1 MLSKKVNIFVD
12 GMTCQSCVMKVEKG
26 LSKLKIVEDV
36 SVNLMSKTV
45 TVSVVDGAKV
55 EGLIGVIKRLGFKP
69 KRDELKIE
77 KSSLKLS
84 DIENIISELKEKDTV
99 LVKDEEDI
107 LKIKYLKDV
116 VSLDEINSVLE
127 KFKISVKKEKEVR
140 KNIYEDEIKGLKKD
154 LIISLIFSIPLM
166 VSMFFH
172 MFNMHKFMLNGYVQ
186 WALAS
191 VVQFYVGKRYYIN
204 AYKNL
209 KNKSTNMDVLI
220 AFGTSMAYFYSVYKV
235 LIGSVDVYFDSSAM
249 IITLILLGKFF
260 ESNAKS
266 STFGAI
272 MKLMDLKADYAIVI
286 DGDKEVKKNI
296 EDVKIGDIVL
306 VKPYEKIPVD
316 GVIISGNS
324 SVNQA
329 MITGESVP
337 VEKNIGDTVI
347 GATNNIEGILK
358 IEVKSTVENSVLSKI
373 LDLVQNAQT
382 KKAPVQR
389 LADKISAF
397 FVPGVILSSLVTL
410 LITYLITKDFTTS
423 LLNSCAVMVIAC
435 PCSLGLATPTAIMS
449 GTGVAAQNG
458 ILIKSGEVLEKIHK
472 MDSIIFDKTG
482 TLTTGE
488 LKVVEIKNNGNL
500 SDDDFLSIIYSL
512 EKNTDHPIA
521 KSIVNFCKEKNVKEI
536 EISALKV
543 IAGMGIKAIYNNEE
557 VLIGKKKFIEEKI
570 GKLELNI
577 ENELLTIFI
586 SIGNNLSGFVVLEDE
601 VEGNAFEIVKKLKEK
616 NIDVFMITGDSEV
629 VAKKVANKLGI
640 ENVLYE
646 VMPDEKSQKVLELQ
660 KQGKIVAMVGD
671 GINDAPALA
680 SADISFAMGTGTDI
694 AMETAD
700 ITLMNGNLNT
710 LLNSINISEQTLKII
725 KQNLFWA
732 FFYNIIAIPFAA
744 FGYLNPML
752 AGFTMSLSSVSVV
765 LNSLRLRKFKF

>member
-1 MLSKKVNIFVD
+1 MSKKINIFVD
-12 GMTCQSCVMKVEKG
+12 GMSCQACSMKVEKG
-26 LSKLKIVEDV
+26 LAKLNVVEDV

-45 TVSVVDGAKV
+45 TISVADDAKV
-55 EGLIGVIKRLGFKP
+55 EGLIGVIKRLGYKP
-69 KRDELKIE
+69 KRDELIIE
-77 KSSLKLS
+77 KSSIKAEDLEK
-84 DIENIISELKEKDTV
+84 IVSELEEKDTG
-99 LVKDEEDI
+99 LVKDEDNI
-107 LKIKYLKDV
+107 LKIEYLKDV
-116 VSLDEINSVLE
+116 VSVEEINSVLE
-127 KFKISVKKEKEVR
+127 KYKISVKKEKAE
-140 KNIYEDEIKGLKKD
+140 KQNIYEDEIKNLRKD
-154 LIISLIFSIPLM
+154 LIISLVFSVPLM
-166 VSMFFH
+166 FSMFFH
-172 MFNMHKFMLNGYVQ
+172 MFHMHKFMLNGYIQ
-186 WALAS
+186 WAFAS
-191 VVQFYVGKRYYIN
+191 VVQFYVGKRYYIS

-249 IITLILLGKFF
+249 IITLILLGKYF
-260 ESNAKS
+260 ETNAKS
-266 STFGAI
+266 NTFGAI

-286 DGDKEVKKNI
+286 EDNREVKKNI

-316 GVIISGNS
+316 GIIVYGSS

-337 VEKNIGDTVI
+337 VEKGVGDSVI
-347 GATNNIEGILK
+347 GATNNIEGVLK
-358 IEVKSTVENSVLSKI
+358 VEVKSTVENSVLSKI

-389 LADKISAF
+389 LADKISSY
-397 FVPGVILSSLVTL
+397 FVPGVILSSFVTL
-410 LITYLITKDFTTS
+410 VVTYIITKDFTTS

-482 TLTTGE
+482 TLTTGK
-488 LKVVEIKNNGNL
+488 LKVVEIKNNTNL
-500 SDDDFLSIIYSL
+500 SEDEFLSVICSL

-521 KSIVNFCKEKNVKEI
+521 KSIVSYCNEKNVKELDV
-536 EISALKV
+536 SDLKV
-543 IAGMGIKAIYNNEE
+543 IAGMGIQATYNGEE
-557 VLIGKKKFIEEKI
+557 IFIGKRKYIEEKI
-570 GKLELNI
+570 GQLEINI

-586 SIGNNLSGFVVLEDE
+586 SIGNKFAGYVVLEDE
-601 VEGNAFEIVKKLKEK
+601 ISHNAYEIINKLKEK

-629 VAKKVANKLGI
+629 VARKVANKLGI
-640 ENVLYE
+640 NNVLYE
-646 VMPDEKSQKVLELQ
+646 VMPNEKSQKVVELQ
-660 KQGKIVAMVGD
+660 KQGKVVAMVGD

-694 AMETAD
+694 AMETSD
-700 ITLMNGNLNT
+700 ITLMNGNLST
-710 LLNSINISEQTLKII
+710 LLNSINISEQTLKVI

-732 FFYNIIAIPFAA
+732 FFYNVIAIPFAA

-752 AGFTMSLSSVSVV
+752 AGFTMSFSSVSVV
-765 LNSLRLRKFKF
+765 LNSLRLKRYKF

>member
-1 MLSKKVNIFVD
+1 MSKKVNIFVD
-12 GMTCQSCVMKVEKG
+12 GMTCQACSMKVEKG

-45 TVSVVDGAKV
+45 TVSVEDGAKV
-55 EGLIGVIKRLGFKP
+55 EGLVGVIKRLGYKP

-77 KSSLKLS
+77 KSSIKVE
-84 DIENIISELKEKDTV
+84 DIEKIISELKEKDTV
-99 LVKDEEDI
+99 LVKDENDI
-107 LKIKYLKDV
+107 LKVKYLKDV
-116 VSLDEINSVLE
+116 VSLDEINSILE
-127 KFKISVKKEKEVR
+127 KYKISVKKEKKER
-140 KNIYEDEIKGLKKD
+140 QNIYEDEIKDLKKD
-154 LIISLIFSIPLM
+154 LIISIVFSVPLM

-172 MFNMHKFMLNGYVQ
+172 MFNLHRFMLNGYIQ

-260 ESNAKS
+260 EANAKS
-266 STFGAI
+266 NTFGAI

-316 GVIISGNS
+316 GVIISGSS

-389 LADKISAF
+389 LADKISSY
-397 FVPGVILSSLVTL
+397 FVPGVILSSLATL
-410 LITYLITKDFTTS
+410 VITYIVTKDFTTS

-488 LKVVEIKNNGNL
+488 LKVIEIKNNTVL
-500 SDDDFLSIIYSL
+500 SEGDFLSIIYSL

-521 KSIVNFCKEKNVKEI
+521 KSIVNFCKEKNVKELD
-536 EISALKV
+536 ISDLKV
-543 IAGMGIKAIYNNEE
+543 IAGMGIQANYDGKEI
-557 VLIGKKKFIEEKI
+557 LIGKRKYIEEKL

-586 SIGNNLSGFVVLEDE
+586 SIGNDFAGFVVLEDE
-601 VEGNAFEIVKKLKEK
+601 ISKNAFEIIKKLKEK
-616 NIDVFMITGDSEV
+616 NIDVYMITGDSEV
-629 VAKKVANKLGI
+629 VARKVANKLGI

-694 AMETAD
+694 AMETSD

-752 AGFTMSLSSVSVV
+752 AGFTMSFSSVSVV
-765 LNSLRLRKFKF
+765 LNSLRLKRYKF

>member
-1 MLSKKVNIFVD
+1 MSKKINIFVD
-12 GMTCQSCVMKVEKG
+12 GMSCQACSMKVEKG
-26 LSKLKIVEDV
+26 LAKLNVVEDV

-45 TVSVVDGAKV
+45 TISVADDAKV
-55 EGLIGVIKRLGFKP
+55 EGLIGVIKRLGYKP
-69 KRDELKIE
+69 KRDELIIE
-77 KSSLKLS
+77 KSSIKAEDLEK
-84 DIENIISELKEKDTV
+84 IVSELEEKDTV
-99 LVKDEEDI
+99 LVKDEDNI
-107 LKIKYLKDV
+107 LKIEYLKDV
-116 VSLDEINSVLE
+116 VSVEEINSVLE
-127 KFKISVKKEKEVR
+127 KYKISVKKEKAE
-140 KNIYEDEIKGLKKD
+140 KQNIYEDEIKNLRKD
-154 LIISLIFSIPLM
+154 LIISLVFSVPLM
-166 VSMFFH
+166 FSMFFH
-172 MFNMHKFMLNGYVQ
+172 MFHMHKFMLNGYIQ
-186 WALAS
+186 WAFAS
-191 VVQFYVGKRYYIN
+191 VVQFYVGKRYYIS

-249 IITLILLGKFF
+249 IITLILLGKYF
-260 ESNAKS
+260 ETNAKS
-266 STFGAI
+266 NTFGAI

-286 DGDKEVKKNI
+286 EDNREVKKNI

-316 GVIISGNS
+316 GIIVYGSS

-337 VEKNIGDTVI
+337 VEKGVGDSVI
-347 GATNNIEGILK
+347 GATNNIEGVLK
-358 IEVKSTVENSVLSKI
+358 VEVKSTVENSVLSKI

-389 LADKISAF
+389 LADKISSY
-397 FVPGVILSSLVTL
+397 FVPGVILSSFVTL
-410 LITYLITKDFTTS
+410 VVTYIITKDFTTS

-482 TLTTGE
+482 TLTTGK
-488 LKVVEIKNNGNL
+488 LKVVEIKNNTNL
-500 SDDDFLSIIYSL
+500 SEDEFLSVICSL

-521 KSIVNFCKEKNVKEI
+521 KSIVSYCNEKNVKELDV
-536 EISALKV
+536 SDLKV
-543 IAGMGIKAIYNNEE
+543 IAGMGIQATYNGEE
-557 VLIGKKKFIEEKI
+557 IFIGKRKYIEEKI
-570 GKLELNI
+570 GQLEINI

-586 SIGNNLSGFVVLEDE
+586 SIGNKFAGYVVLEDE
-601 VEGNAFEIVKKLKEK
+601 ISHNAYEIINKLKEK

-629 VAKKVANKLGI
+629 VARKVANKLGI
-640 ENVLYE
+640 NNVLYE
-646 VMPDEKSQKVLELQ
+646 VMPNEKSQKVVELQ
-660 KQGKIVAMVGD
+660 KQGKVVAMVGD

-694 AMETAD
+694 AMETSD
-700 ITLMNGNLNT
+700 ITLMNGNLST
-710 LLNSINISEQTLKII
+710 LLNSINISEQTLKVI

-732 FFYNIIAIPFAA
+732 FFYNVIAIPFAA

-752 AGFTMSLSSVSVV
+752 AGFTMSFSSVSVV
-765 LNSLRLRKFKF
+765 LNSLRLKRYKF

>member
-1 MLSKKVNIFVD
+1 MSKKINIFVD
-12 GMTCQSCVMKVEKG
+12 GMSCQACSMKVEKG
-26 LSKLKIVEDV
+26 LAKLNVVEDV

-45 TVSVVDGAKV
+45 TISVADDAKV
-55 EGLIGVIKRLGFKP
+55 EGLIGVIKRLGYKP
-69 KRDELKIE
+69 KRDELIIE
-77 KSSLKLS
+77 KSSIKAEDLEK
-84 DIENIISELKEKDTV
+84 IVSELEEKDTV
-99 LVKDEEDI
+99 LVKDEDNI
-107 LKIKYLKDV
+107 LKIEYLKDV
-116 VSLDEINSVLE
+116 VSVEEINSVLE
-127 KFKISVKKEKEVR
+127 KYKISVKKEKAE
-140 KNIYEDEIKGLKKD
+140 KQNIYEDEIKNLRKD
-154 LIISLIFSIPLM
+154 LIISLVFSVPLM
-166 VSMFFH
+166 FSMFFH
-172 MFNMHKFMLNGYVQ
+172 MFHMHKFMLNGYIQ
-186 WALAS
+186 WAFAS
-191 VVQFYVGKRYYIN
+191 VVQFYVGKRYYIS

-249 IITLILLGKFF
+249 IITLILLGKYF
-260 ESNAKS
+260 ETNAKS
-266 STFGAI
+266 NTFGAI

-286 DGDKEVKKNI
+286 EDNREVKKNI

-316 GVIISGNS
+316 GIIVYGSS

-337 VEKNIGDTVI
+337 VEKGVGDSVI
-347 GATNNIEGILK
+347 GATNNIEGVLK
-358 IEVKSTVENSVLSKI
+358 VEVKSTVENSVLSKI

-389 LADKISAF
+389 LADKISSY
-397 FVPGVILSSLVTL
+397 FVPGVILSSFVTL
-410 LITYLITKDFTTS
+410 VVTYIITKDFTTS

-482 TLTTGE
+482 TLTTGK
-488 LKVVEIKNNGNL
+488 LKVVEIKNNTNL
-500 SDDDFLSIIYSL
+500 SEDEFLSVICSL

-521 KSIVNFCKEKNVKEI
+521 KSIVSYCNEKNVKELDV
-536 EISALKV
+536 SDLKV
-543 IAGMGIKAIYNNEE
+543 IAGMGIQATYNGEE
-557 VLIGKKKFIEEKI
+557 IFIGKRKYIEEKI
-570 GKLELNI
+570 GQLEINI

-586 SIGNNLSGFVVLEDE
+586 SIGNKFAGCVVLEDE
-601 VEGNAFEIVKKLKEK
+601 ISHNAYEIINKLKEK

-629 VAKKVANKLGI
+629 VARKVANKLGI
-640 ENVLYE
+640 NNVLYE
-646 VMPDEKSQKVLELQ
+646 VMPNEKSQKVVELQ
-660 KQGKIVAMVGD
+660 KQGKVVAMVGD

-694 AMETAD
+694 AMETSD
-700 ITLMNGNLNT
+700 ITLMNGNLST
-710 LLNSINISEQTLKII
+710 LLNSINISEQTLKVI

-732 FFYNIIAIPFAA
+732 FFYNVIAIPFAA

-752 AGFTMSLSSVSVV
+752 AGFTMSFSSVSVV
-765 LNSLRLRKFKF
+765 LNSLRLKRYKF